1 LILNIIFNFIL
12 MRYWGV
18 AGIALS
24 TSFVYMVACG
34 LIYASIARSLKTQQG
49 IKGASE

>member
-1 LILNIIFNFIL
+1 
-12 MRYWGV
+12 MTYWGV

-34 LIYASIARSLKTQQG
+34 LVYASIARSFKSQQA
-49 IKGASE
+49 IEGASE